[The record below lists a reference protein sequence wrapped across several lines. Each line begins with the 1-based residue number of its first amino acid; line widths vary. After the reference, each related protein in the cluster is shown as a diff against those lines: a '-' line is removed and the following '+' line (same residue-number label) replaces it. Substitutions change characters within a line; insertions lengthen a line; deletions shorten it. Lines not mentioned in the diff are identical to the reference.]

1 MCLNDILL
9 LVVSNEVYLSI
20 LNFIR
25 VRHFLRNLI

>member
-25 VRHFLRNLI
+25 VRQFLRNLI